1 MKKIILLFILIF
13 GITSSNA
20 QISKIEIIATG
31 LTCSMCSNAINK
43 QLKKLTEVEKI
54 ETDLNSNTFIIY
66 LKKDNSITPKTI
78 RENIEKAGF
87 FVGSMI
93 FTINF
98 DNQKITDNLQIT
110 NGNLDLLFIDSDS
123 KILNGVTKL
132 KVLNKGFVT
141 AKEYKK
147 LVKLYSMY
155 TNYTFENQTNFF
167 VKTL

>member
-1 MKKIILLFILIF
+1 MLLFLLIF
-13 GITSSNA
+13 GITFSNA
-20 QISKIEIIATG
+20 QISKVEIIATG

-43 QLKKLTEVEKI
+43 QLKKLPEVEKI

-66 LKKDNSITPKTI
+66 LKKDNSNTPKTI

-93 FTINF
+93 ITINF
-98 DNQKITDNLQIT
+98 DDQKVTDNLQIT
-110 NGNLDLLFIDSDS
+110 NGNLDLFFIDSDS

-147 LVKLYSMY
+147 SVKLYSKY
-155 TNYTFENQTNFF
+155 PNYLDENQTNYF
-167 VKTL
+167 VKVL